1 MKDIAGLVAKA
12 AEKTGF
18 QRDFFNVDNIPTDAA
33 NITLAPFFGDL
44 RSLFILSSLLLH
56 RYKEQDKP
64 SKYHI
69 VCGWPGFACLF
80 PYADEYWSI
89 QSEQHIKKLYP
100 SVSGFSNKSDL
111 IGQYYRNLNQ
121 YFFEDV
127 VPLDV
132 YFSEYYNKGL
142 TNAFWAK
149 YKHVK
154 RFMPSVPSLA
164 LLSKDF
170 NREFMERGGYKIF
183 IYPSTYINNWHNNHC
198 RLIKAPREF
207 WVSLI
212 NRLLKDGFLPVICK
226 TFGTYDLSA
235 EFSRNC
241 IYFSDSDMGKILTV
255 MRMTG
260 CVLDIFSGISRLA
273 MAARTPFL
281 CVDER
286 ARYVGLKEY
295 EIDDLCSVGIPK
307 KYIFSFS
314 TIIDGGTVASWDF
327 DIFNSIIIKLQDFLP
342 TVDKEKL
349 PSTGQSLETVSYDIV
364 RSKKLKR
371 IGTRLLKMPKDE

>member
-18 QRDFFNVDNIPTDAA
+18 QRDFFNTDNIPTDAA
-33 NITLAPFFGDL
+33 NITVAPFFGDL

-56 RYKEQDKP
+56 RYTEQDKP

-69 VCGWPGFACLF
+69 VCGWPGFSCLF
-80 PYADEYWSI
+80 PYVNEYWSI
-89 QSEQHIKKLYP
+89 QSEQHIKKLYS
-100 SVSGFSNKSDL
+100 SVNGFGNKSDL
-111 IGQYYRNLNQ
+111 VGQYYRNLNQ

-127 VPLDV
+127 VSLDV
-132 YFSEYYNKGL
+132 HFNDYYNKGL
-142 TNAFWAK
+142 TDIFWTK
-149 YKHVK
+149 YKQVK
-154 RFMPSVPSLA
+154 RFMPSVPSAA

-170 NREFMERGGYKIF
+170 NREFMERGGYKVF
-183 IYPSTYINNWHNNHC
+183 VYPSAYINNWHNNHC
-198 RLIKAPREF
+198 RLIPAPREF
-207 WVSLI
+207 WAALI
-212 NRLLKDGFLPVICK
+212 NRLLKEGFLPVICK

-235 EFSRNC
+235 EFSRSC
-241 IYFSDSDMGKILTV
+241 VYFSDTDISKILTV

-286 ARYVGLKEY
+286 ARYIGLKEY
-295 EIDDLCSVGIPK
+295 EIDDLCSVNIPK

-314 TIIDGGTVASWDF
+314 TIIDGGTAASWDF
-327 DIFNSIIIKLQDFLP
+327 DILNSIISKLQDFLP
-342 TVDKEKL
+342 TIDKEKL
-349 PSTGQSLETVSYDIV
+349 PSTGQSFEMVSYDLV
-364 RSKKLKR
+364 RNKKLKR